1 MSEPS
6 DLAQHL
12 HLAFPS
18 PSGCTGVSATIGAMG
33 ACDSHVFTPPATA
46 SVSGASTD
54 DEQQMAQTPSSGPS
68 SPCTLEMPT
77 ARHQR
82 LEATLHMDP
91 LIHDYLRETRLERWC
106 AYRGVP
112 SLPRLNYGLWHPMA
126 SWDPVTRELN
136 VHWHLLS
143 LFCCFRNAVELNA
156 LQKQL
161 QSFGGRD
168 ITRNNGAFPRLTVRN
183 LPQWY
188 WDFQRALNACLMS
201 PSESKLCSF

>member
-77 ARHQR
+77 ARHQH

-106 AYRGVP
+106 TYRGVP

-136 VHWHLLS
+136 VHWHLLP

-156 LQKQL
+156 LQKTTPI
-161 QSFGGRD
+161 FWR
-168 ITRNNGAFPRLTVRN
+168 TRHNKEQWSLPETHCQEPPSMILRFP
-183 LPQWY
+183 
-188 WDFQRALNACLMS
+188 ACSQCMS
-201 PSESKLCSF
+201 HVTK